1 LFLWQSKTAIVRP
14 QRASADLLG
23 EIRAVDFDPD
33 ARALFGLFG
42 RICLVT
48 RAFLLP
54 WFCHQRSFLLPSD
67 AVQNRWCSLD
77 TRDSSEWYTVC
88 MSASLV
94 EKDRMFNTFSLPV
107 QIYAHIHRACNGRTV
122 KYRV

>member
-1 LFLWQSKTAIVRP
+1 MTDLDRPGRARKQRLDRIVLVFCLFCCHRTRSKI
-14 QRASADLLG
+14 G
-23 EIRAVDFDPD
+23 
-33 ARALFGLFG
+33 G
-42 RICLVT
+42 R
-48 RAFLLP
+48 
-54 WFCHQRSFLLPSD
+54 
-67 AVQNRWCSLD
+67 SLD